1 MGSKLSIFLVFVI
14 TFIGVAGAV
23 YFLNQKYNN
32 IFVGDFRPAPNMK
45 DINTDLEERVDSL
58 DQYYVRTKIDTFF
71 IYQDTT
77 LISQLED
84 AQKLIADL
92 QNQIVEKEK
101 TIKNIEGKISAVT
114 EKTTTN
120 QDSVKQAWLTATVK
134 LIETMDAKRAAR
146 IIENYNTDLARDI
159 IYKMKKKK
167 AGEILSQL
175 KPDLVTN
182 LTGEKL

>member
-1 MGSKLSIFLVFVI
+1 MGSKLSIFLVFVM
-14 TFIGVAGAV
+14 TFVGVAGAI

-32 IFVGDFRPAPNMK
+32 IFVGDFRPAPDLK
-45 DINTDLEERVDSL
+45 EINTRLEEKVDSL
-58 DQYYVRTKIDTFF
+58 NTYYTRTRIDTFF

-77 LISQLED
+77 LISQLEN

-92 QNQIVEKEK
+92 QNQVVEKNK
-101 TIKNIEGKISAVT
+101 TIKSIENKVT
-114 EKTTTN
+114 TVAENKTSV
-120 QDSVKQAWLTATVK
+120 QDSTKQAWLAATVK
-134 LIETMDAKRAAR
+134 LIETIDAKRAAR
-146 IIENYNTDLARDI
+146 IIENYDVNLARDI

-175 KPDLVTN
+175 KPELVTN

>member
-14 TFIGVAGAV
+14 TFIGVAGAI

-45 DINTDLEERVDSL
+45 EINLDLEERVDSL
-58 DQYYVRTKIDTFF
+58 DQYYTKTRIDTFF

-77 LISQLED
+77 LVSQLED

-92 QNQIVEKEK
+92 RNEIDEKEK
-101 TIKNIEGKISAVT
+101 TIKQIEGKVSEIQT
-114 EKTTTN
+114 QNTTA
-120 QDSVKQAWLTATVK
+120 QDSTKTEWLSATVK

-146 IIENYNTDLARDI
+146 IIENYNVDLARNI
-159 IYKMKKKK
+159 IYTMKKKK

-175 KPDLVTN
+175 KPDLATQI
-182 LTGEKL
+182 TGEKL